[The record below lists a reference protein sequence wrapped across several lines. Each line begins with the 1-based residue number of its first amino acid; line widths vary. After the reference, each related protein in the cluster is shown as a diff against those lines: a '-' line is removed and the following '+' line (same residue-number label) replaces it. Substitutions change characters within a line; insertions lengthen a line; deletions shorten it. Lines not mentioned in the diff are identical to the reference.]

1 MSEEKVQVPTE
12 EEVQQI
18 ADNLDVINECLI
30 KLGERVKAIEDY
42 VQQLSPAD
50 KIFYKPKGSEEYL
63 NLQDNFNEI
72 YKRLGALE
80 KDGV

>member
-12 EEVQQI
+12 EAVQQI

-63 NLQDNFNEI
+63 NLSDNFNQI
-72 YKRLGALE
+72 YKRLGELE
-80 KDGV
+80 DGV